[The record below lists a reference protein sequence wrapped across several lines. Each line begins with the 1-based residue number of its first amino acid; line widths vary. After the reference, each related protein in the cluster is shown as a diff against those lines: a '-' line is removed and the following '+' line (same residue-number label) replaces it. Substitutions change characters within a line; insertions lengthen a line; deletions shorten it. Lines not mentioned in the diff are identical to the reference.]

1 MKKAVFDLV
10 HNQPAQSNFI
20 HDFIGNLNGVK
31 SVTVNNNA
39 KKVIVEY
46 DENQVTP
53 YEIEST
59 LRYNNF
65 I

>member
-1 MKKAVFDLV
+1 MKKAVFDLEQ
-10 HNQPAQSNFI
+10 NQPERFI

-46 DENQVTP
+46 DENQITP
-53 YEIEST
+53 YEIEAT